1 MSHNALHVPD
11 CGWQCVCLGIKH
23 IPWREAIGEYVS
35 TPSCC
40 WFRFSWWLPPA
51 QKVATFR
58 AYRFEFKPPL
68 YVCKQANS
76 AQGALCARGVHTG
89 LLLAYMCQHT
99 HNGDHSCAQK
109 DTTMNSD
116 CCIND
121 AIFCPCSGSHLVSS
135 KPQFMWAPPLQTD
148 CRGTSPRWRVAPNLQ
163 TNRPQS
169 YDVNGTRYAM
179 VHAKSNW
186 LCSSNIVF
194 FIGVPDKAT
203 TMPLMRSVPR
213 STSSALRSSSARLAK
228 QPCCCRTAIPERVY
242 GFMNGM
248 SATRVS
254 LPFGHNL
261 VDVHTAKSVSRGGA
275 TGHGPPRALA
285 LRPKGADTP
294 RTQIH

>member
-1 MSHNALHVPD
+1 
-11 CGWQCVCLGIKH
+11 
-23 IPWREAIGEYVS
+23 
-35 TPSCC
+35 
-40 WFRFSWWLPPA
+40 
-51 QKVATFR
+51 
-58 AYRFEFKPPL
+58 
-68 YVCKQANS
+68 
-76 AQGALCARGVHTG
+76 
-89 LLLAYMCQHT
+89 
-99 HNGDHSCAQK
+99 
-109 DTTMNSD
+109 MNSD
-116 CCIND
+116 CRIND
-121 AIFCPCSGSHLVSS
+121 AIFCPCSGSRLVSS
-135 KPQFMWAPPLQTD
+135 KPEFMWAPLLQTD

-285 LRPKGADTP
+285 LRPKGAETP